1 MGSGIG
7 GLLSTNPGALYGD
20 PNVQD
25 PAVQQALANR
35 GLLAAVGSFGE
46 SAMPT
51 RMPTPLGAVL
61 GRAAGA
67 MGTGEDE
74 AIKARTLG
82 MQGQLYGAQ
91 AAQQQVYANLLR
103 GVGDPNSPIM
113 KLAAAFQG
121 GVPLVGPGSQ
131 PLVGSAGGGGGGA
144 GGGAPAVSSTTAD
157 TSLPPQARALLDTIS
172 GPESSGAYNVRYN
185 GNGGTATF
193 DSYAAHPNV
202 AVTIPQGQPHAG
214 ETSTA
219 AGRYQIVGSTWDPLQ
234 KKYGFGDFSPATQD
248 QAAWHLAADT
258 YNQKTGRDLLADL
271 QSGRTQDVA
280 SALHGQWATLNMGSY
295 GPNLA
300 KYQQGGGTQTA
311 AAAPGGGAPAPAPA
325 GGAPTFQPRPLTP
338 QETAYYQAHVAPGGD
353 MTPEQYS
360 VFLQQQSAGNAA
372 PPVPGGAPAAAP
384 APAPTAGVGN
394 GLLGLLGPGA
404 AASAAAGGMPPAPA
418 PAPAPGAP
426 QAAAAAPPSL
436 LARIASAINPVG
448 TAQAAEAA
456 AGRAPAP
463 VANGGFP
470 EGSAVPARPALAPAA
485 GGNGLG
491 GLLGPGIAAAAAGGP
506 PAAAAP
512 PQAVAPPAAAPPPPA
527 APGAPGG
534 GIPVPPATI
543 RPGSVPPPPTAMP
556 AGGGISPQQ
565 MQAGQALQLIGALS
579 GHPELGQM
587 VTSSPAWQAA
597 VEAAKAGATQPFQLQ
612 QQQYKAQTEQ
622 ATAAYNKQL
631 DLDTK
636 ETLSA
641 LQRKGELPYDISLE
655 QAKQTSIFQRE
666 MGEKGY
672 TFDQNGA
679 VTGWPGFNQA
689 MATQKQAEAA
699 ATAAGQMT
707 TEAQKQHITPLG
719 DDYAKNVMAPAVAA
733 ERSQMNLT
741 AIQNALP
748 FFNTG
753 PMSGAKLEASKYL
766 SQLATSLGLGPNSQT
781 QQMIASG
788 EIINKEGNTLG
799 FQMAKELGSREAQQV
814 IQQAISSNPG
824 LTTSPQGNA
833 QLIQLLQAGLTR
845 DMAKRN
851 FYDNWFVTHDATGA
865 PVARGAPT
873 AGSYEGAY
881 QAFQKQYP
889 GQVAVSRVVPFQPK
903 TPAEMQSYAPGTQ
916 YIRPGET
923 QRRMV
928 PYPPGQSAPPP
939 LGPQPPGL

>member
-51 RMPTPLGAVL
+51 RMPTPIGAVL
-61 GRAAGA
+61 GKAAGA
-67 MGTGEDE
+67 MGSAEDE

-121 GVPLVGPGSQ
+121 GAPLVGPGSQ
-131 PLVGSAGGGGGGA
+131 PLVGGGGGGGA
-144 GGGAPAVSSTTAD
+144 AGGAAGGAPAVSSTTAD
-157 TSLPPQARALLDTIS
+157 TSLPVEARALLDTIS

-193 DSYAAHPNV
+193 DNYAAHPNV

-311 AAAPGGGAPAPAPA
+311 GGAPAP
-325 GGAPTFQPRPLTP
+325 GG
-338 QETAYYQAHVAPGGD
+338 GG
-353 MTPEQYS
+353 E
-360 VFLQQQSAGNAA
+360 A
-372 PPVPGGAPAAAP
+372 PPVPPPQAQAGTPPPGAPIGSSVPPPPGSPGGGPPLQPPPAPAAPGGAASLTAP
-384 APAPTAGVGN
+384 G
-394 GLLGLLGPGA
+394 GLLYMPPDMAGGLGPAAGAAPSPALGRAAALTPPPGA
-404 AASAAAGGMPPAPA
+404 AAPT
-418 PAPAPGAP
+418 
-426 QAAAAAPPSL
+426 QTAAAAAPPGVMQRILGL
-436 LARIASAINPVG
+436 LNPVS
-448 TAQAAEAA
+448 TAQAAQA
-456 AGRAPAP
+456 APA
-463 VANGGFP
+463 
-470 EGSAVPARPALAPAA
+470 
-485 GGNGLG
+485 
-491 GLLGPGIAAAAAGGP
+491 
-506 PAAAAP
+506 AAAAP
-512 PQAVAPPAAAPPPPA
+512 PARPAPAPNLVTPPGGLLGVGAPAGAVPPAPAAGAPATAAPPQAAAPPAAPPSPPA

-534 GIPVPPATI
+534 GIPVPQATI

-556 AGGGISPQQ
+556 LGGGISPQQ

-587 VTSSPAWQAA
+587 VTNSPAWQAA

-612 QQQYKAQTEQ
+612 QLQYKATTEQ
-622 ATAAYNKQL
+622 STAAYNKQL

-641 LQRKGELPYDISLE
+641 LQKKGEMPYDISVN
-655 QAKQTSIFQRE
+655 QAKQTAIFQRE

-689 MATQKQAEAA
+689 MVAQKQAEAA

-707 TEAQKQHITPLG
+707 TEAQKQHITALS
-719 DDYAKNVMAPAVAA
+719 DDYTKNVMAPAVAA
-733 ERSQMNLT
+733 EKSQMNLT
-741 AIQNALP
+741 AIQNSLP
-748 FFNTG
+748 YFTTG

-788 EIINKEGNTLG
+788 EMINKEGNTLG

-814 IQQAISSNPG
+814 IQQAITSNPG

-833 QLIQLLQAGLTR
+833 QLIQLLQTGLTR

-889 GQVAVSRVVPFQPK
+889 GQVSVSRVVPFQPK